1 VLRGGK
7 IPDEQALEGLRL
19 VLSSADELQ
28 EDDSITEKIIL
39 TPMSL
44 TVSNFEESPFKQV
57 GESWVGVQ
65 DDDEEGGGAMVN
77 AGNDDDVAIIPPS
90 LSFPFLWQTMFSST
104 EERVWDTLQDACRW
118 QLKEMQL
125 SPEEEQVLSKAA
137 SNR

>member
-90 LSFPFLWQTMFSST
+90 LSFHFLWQTMFSST